1 MRGYFCIVMV
11 QETDNPERCYI
22 TVNMVVSDSGT
33 RCLNQLLVV
42 TEITPPDKR
51 VLPGKYLIREY
62 SCQGRSKRLLNS
74 AIQ

>member
-51 VLPGKYLIREY
+51 VPPVNILSGNIHARGEVNA
-62 SCQGRSKRLLNS
+62 C
-74 AIQ
+74 

>member
-33 RCLNQLLVV
+33 RCLSQL
-42 TEITPPDKR
+42 I
-51 VLPGKYLIREY
+51 LPT
-62 SCQGRSKRLLNS
+62 
-74 AIQ
+74 